1 MSTST
6 HPLDGVA
13 PDARAKDVLGR
24 LPPRRVVG
32 QRTSE
37 RVGARGWAPPKF
49 ASGAAIFER
58 IGIPDPWD
66 PSVKEVGTGLGDVGM
81 PQTRQP
87 APHLMPPAPKAPAA
101 KMPGGLPNLPQAP
114 QRREV
119 PEGARLAPKIG
130 EVRKIDAKE
139 TRPKEPERPNK
150 PPTPPPRPTPTQG
163 PFGPYAP
170 KHAVAKLPMRPGV
183 SAPTPEPEVPA
194 VTPTPVARAAPPPSM
209 SAPPRPP
216 PPAESSAPRE
226 AAPAAEPPAPKP
238 PPPPVNRKPP
248 GPSAGLDDLFGMGAE
263 NTRIR
268 LPKAEPAGEGEP
280 QRPRRP
286 VVTSPEELARLG
298 LDRRPPPP
306 KAPDVKPAPFTPPP
320 KEPEPDE

>member
-1 MSTST
+1 MSTPA
-6 HPLDGVA
+6 HPLDGVS

-32 QRTSE
+32 HGLTQ
-37 RVGARGWAPPKF
+37 RVGARGWEAPRF
-49 ASGAAIFER
+49 ASGGAIFER
-58 IGIPDPWD
+58 IGVPNPWD
-66 PSVKEVGTGLGDVGM
+66 PSAKEVGTGLGDVGM

-87 APHLMPPAPKAPAA
+87 APHLMPPAPKAAPS
-101 KMPGGLPNLPQAP
+101 KTPGGLPNLPQAP

-139 TRPKEPERPNK
+139 TRPKEPDRPNK

-183 SAPTPEPEVPA
+183 SAPTPEPEAP
-194 VTPTPVARAAPPPSM
+194 APPPVAPPPPRATPAPSM
-209 SAPPRPP
+209 AAPPRPVAP
-216 PPAESSAPRE
+216 PEAPK
-226 AAPAAEPPAPKP
+226 AAPEEPPVAKP

-268 LPKAEPAGEGEP
+268 LPKSEPAGEGEP

-306 KAPDVKPAPFTPPP
+306 KAPDVKP
-320 KEPEPDE
+320 KPEE